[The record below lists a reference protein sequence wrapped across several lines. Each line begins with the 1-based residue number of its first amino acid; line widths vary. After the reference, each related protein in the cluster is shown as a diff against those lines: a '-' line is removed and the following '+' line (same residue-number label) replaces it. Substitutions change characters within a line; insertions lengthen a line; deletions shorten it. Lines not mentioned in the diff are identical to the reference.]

1 MRLYETCFAEAE
13 RLLRAYPFRSLETAG
28 APWPDGGKNQLIFR
42 SDAACELGGGT
53 LPAVSG
59 MALTDRADLV
69 PRDEIL
75 LCGPDLPE
83 LHGDVPYARLT
94 LIRVREQEMGEGSR
108 FYQTIRKIEYTRY
121 HVSPEGFM
129 MRISAMSHRESARVG
144 KSALENGLDFARV
157 GQSFLQAYHEHPAV
171 EAVKLVFITLP
182 DFPYDEAARVA
193 ESGENIT
200 KALDHLLQKVK
211 MDCNVC
217 SLKEVCAEV
226 EALCKTDFPQETV

>member
-1 MRLYETCFAEAE
+1 MRLYEACFSETE
-13 RLLRAYPFRSLETAG
+13 RLLRAYPFRSLETDG

-42 SDAACELGGGT
+42 GDAACELGGGA

-144 KSALENGLDFARV
+144 
-157 GQSFLQAYHEHPAV
+157 QSFLQAYHEHPAV

-200 KALDHLLQKVK
+200 KTLDHLLQKVK
-211 MDCNVC
+211 MDCNIC

>member
-1 MRLYETCFAEAE
+1 MRLYESCFAEAQ
-13 RLLRAYPFRSLETAG
+13 RLLRAYPFRSLETDG

-42 SDAACELGGGT
+42 GDAACELGGGT

-75 LCGPDLPE
+75 LCGPDLP
-83 LHGDVPYARLT
+83 LLSGNVPYVRLA
-94 LIRVREQEMGEGSR
+94 LLRVREQEMGEGSR

-129 MRISAMSHRESARVG
+129 MRISPMNHRESVRVG
-144 KSALENGLDFARV
+144 KQALKKGLDFARA
-157 GQSFLQAYHEHPAV
+157 GRAFLRAYHEHPAV
-171 EAVKLVFITLP
+171 EAVKLLFITLP
-182 DFPYDEAARVA
+182 DFPYSEAAALA
-193 ESGENIT
+193 ENAENIT

-211 MDCNVC
+211 MDCSIC
-217 SLKEVCAEV
+217 GLKEICAEV
-226 EALCKTDFPQETV
+226 ESLCRTDFPKGTV